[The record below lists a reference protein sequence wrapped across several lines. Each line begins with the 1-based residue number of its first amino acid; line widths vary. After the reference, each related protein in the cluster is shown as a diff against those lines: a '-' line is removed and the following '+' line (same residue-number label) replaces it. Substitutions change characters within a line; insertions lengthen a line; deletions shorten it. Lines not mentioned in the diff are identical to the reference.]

1 MTTVQFEVTQQVWD
15 DEFDVFGIG
24 QIVEVTE
31 THITVYYPEIS
42 EIIEYTQKE
51 VIKHLNSLD

>member
-1 MTTVQFEVTQQVWD
+1 MTREFKTAEQVWD